1 MPAEEYFNLYKRCVD
16 IQSIQ
21 FTLDDFKKFQK
32 STNVRI
38 FEDKNCIAILGLTD
52 IEIEIYFIGV
62 ARNYRGKGLGK
73 KLLKSII
80 SFSKNYGA
88 KIIILEVGVKNVP
101 AKNIYLSLDFKECG
115 IRKDYYKNKSGFRQ
129 HEVIMKLNLDNS
141 LILLLLII
149 LIMKSVLN

>member
-1 MPAEEYFNLYKRCVD
+1 MPAEEYLKLYKRCVD
-16 IQSIQ
+16 IHSIQ
-21 FTLDDFKKFQK
+21 FTLEDFKKFQK

-62 ARNYRGKGLGK
+62 ARSYRGKGLGK

-88 KIIILEVGVKNVP
+88 KVIILEVGAKNVP
-101 AKNIYLSLDFKECG
+101 AKKIYLSLDFKECG
-115 IRKDYYKNKSGFRQ
+115 IRKDYYKNRSGFRQ
-129 HEVIMKLNLDNS
+129 DALIMKLNLET
-141 LILLLLII
+141 
-149 LIMKSVLN
+149 

>member
-1 MPAEEYFNLYKRCVD
+1 MLAEEYFNLYKRCVD
-16 IQSIQ
+16 IQSIE

-32 STNVRI
+32 SKNVRVI
-38 FEDKNCIAILGLTD
+38 KDKNCIAILGLTD

-62 ARNYRGKGLGK
+62 TRNYRGKGLGK

-88 KIIILEVGVKNVP
+88 KVIILEVAVKNVP

-129 HEVIMKLNLDNS
+129 DAVIMKLNL
-141 LILLLLII
+141 
-149 LIMKSVLN
+149 KT

>member
-32 STNVRI
+32 SKNVRVI
-38 FEDKNCIAILGLTD
+38 KDKNCIAILGLTD

-62 ARNYRGKGLGK
+62 AKSFRGKGLGNN
-73 KLLKSII
+73 LLKRII

-88 KIIILEVGVKNVP
+88 KVIILEVGVKNVP
-101 AKNIYLSLDFKECG
+101 AKNIYLSLNFKECG
-115 IRKDYYKNKSGFRQ
+115 IRKDYYKNKLGFRQ
-129 HEVIMKLNLDNS
+129 DAAIMKLNLET
-141 LILLLLII
+141 
-149 LIMKSVLN
+149 

>member
-1 MPAEEYFNLYKRCVD
+1 MPAEEHFNLYKRCVD

-32 STNVRI
+32 SKNVRVI
-38 FEDKNCIAILGLTD
+38 KDKNCIAILGLTD

-62 ARNYRGKGLGK
+62 ARSYRGKGLGK

-88 KIIILEVGVKNVP
+88 KVIILEVGVKNVP

-129 HEVIMKLNLDNS
+129 DAVIMKLNL
-141 LILLLLII
+141 
-149 LIMKSVLN
+149 KT